1 MRFGGGGV
9 LVMAARLYK
18 INCYI
23 HIYDGVVVGVL
34 YTKYRF
40 AGYVT

>member
-1 MRFGGGGV
+1 MRCGVGGGGV

-23 HIYDGVVVGVL
+23 RWSSGGGGGCIPNTVL
-34 YTKYRF
+34 PDM
-40 AGYVT
+40 